1 MSWGIFF
8 IVLLKSIL
16 FSSGGYGPLP
26 SLHSDLIANKWA
38 NQTQFTEALSI
49 GQVTPG
55 PNGLWVISLCYL
67 IAGLRGAIL
76 ACIALLLPPLLIIV
90 VQHYYNRVASY
101 PATQGVLDGVVLVIA
116 SFSIIVVF
124 QLFVANG
131 LDVKVII
138 IALIS
143 TILAISIRISTIC
156 NLIVHFRRTL
166 WCSGLLVYF

>member
-90 VQHYYNRVASY
+90 VQHYYNRVSSY

-143 TILAISIRISTIC
+143 TILAISRRVSTNVILLGAF
-156 NLIVHFRRTL
+156 LIGVVFVR
-166 WCSGLLVYF
+166 